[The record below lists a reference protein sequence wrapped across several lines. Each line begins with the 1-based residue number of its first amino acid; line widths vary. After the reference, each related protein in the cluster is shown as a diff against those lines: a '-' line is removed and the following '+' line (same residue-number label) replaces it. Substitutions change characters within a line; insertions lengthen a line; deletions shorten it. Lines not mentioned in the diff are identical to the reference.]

1 LDIAPQRGR
10 QDRMPEKKLLF
21 LSHSTKDG
29 TDAYADLQKL
39 AASLTAD
46 FDVKFD
52 KDEDALPKGENWRPI
67 INSWIENCDAAV
79 VLVTP
84 ASVASEF
91 CAYEWSILS
100 YRRRYQQRFLVIP
113 LFLGMKASTIK
124 GRPDQ
129 IGEIIGYDDVAKI
142 ESIIPHLM
150 QRLKAEIAER
160 NDDRVQVTMISDALC
175 KAVKDDALIEAVA
188 RKHKIDLGSYDLRA
202 GKQLR
207 FARKIMALGGLAPSV
222 GALRDLKHSF
232 TDGVKA
238 ETFRAIVE
246 LVGRCSWV
254 DAGSAQHLRLCA
266 LDKAARVPL
275 GLNADSQRT
284 AEAYILAASD
294 THPAESWCA
303 GAVLDAYGAE
313 NDFLARVRSAVI
325 EAIGIE
331 EQDPDNAAIRNRLK
345 LKSIIN
351 EPVFVLLRA
360 AGLER
365 AWIERLRTNELFA
378 GVTFLILTGPDGT
391 PGLLAEDAVL
401 KPVLQPNFEQEVWS
415 VYDYIVKHELKLD
428 VA

>member
-1 LDIAPQRGR
+1 
-10 QDRMPEKKLLF
+10 
-21 LSHSTKDG
+21 
-29 TDAYADLQKL
+29 
-39 AASLTAD
+39 
-46 FDVKFD
+46 
-52 KDEDALPKGENWRPI
+52 
-67 INSWIENCDAAV
+67 
-79 VLVTP
+79 
-84 ASVASEF
+84 
-91 CAYEWSILS
+91 
-100 YRRRYQQRFLVIP
+100 
-113 LFLGMKASTIK
+113 
-124 GRPDQ
+124 
-129 IGEIIGYDDVAKI
+129 
-142 ESIIPHLM
+142 
-150 QRLKAEIAER
+150 
-160 NDDRVQVTMISDALC
+160 
-175 KAVKDDALIEAVA
+175 
-188 RKHKIDLGSYDLRA
+188 
-202 GKQLR
+202 
-207 FARKIMALGGLAPSV
+207 MALGGLAPSV

-401 KPVLQPNFEQEVWS
+401 KPVLQPNFEQEIWS